1 MVSVSTAAESVSKN
15 GHEEGAVMKIRIKF
29 QKQGTVRFI
38 GHLDVMRY
46 FQKVMRR
53 AEVDIRYSEGFSPHQ
68 IMSFASPLSV
78 GLISHAEYV
87 DIDVNSSG
95 NSTGMVRR
103 LNEVSAEGLEVLSYR
118 ELPETAKNAMS
129 LVAAAD
135 YTFWFK
141 EGFEPEDGSSV
152 EEFFGKF
159 LTFCKSE
166 TIPFVKQTK
175 KGERTVDLRPLIC
188 EARIAERKEYVPAMV
203 ADWYPDLENETVEE
217 EKQAEGICVFLRLLS
232 GSAANGKPEQVLQ
245 AFYESLGLTY
255 RPFAIQVEREELY
268 ADEGA
273 EGAPEY
279 VPLEAY
285 GSEIV

>member
-1 MVSVSTAAESVSKN
+1 MRDSRQKGAA
-15 GHEEGAVMKIRIKF
+15 MKIRIKF

-53 AEVDIRYSEGFSPHQ
+53 GEVDIRYSEGFSPHQ

-78 GLISHAEYV
+78 GLISHGEYV
-87 DIDVNSSG
+87 DIDVNSTDS
-95 NSTGMVRR
+95 SKEMVRR

-118 ELPETAKNAMS
+118 ELPESAKNAMS

-141 EGFEPEDGSSV
+141 EDFEPEDGSST
-152 EEFFGKF
+152 EEFFEKF

-188 EARIAERKEYVPAMV
+188 EARIADRRDYIPEMISN
-203 ADWYPDLENETVEE
+203 WYDDLNNEIVED
-217 EKQAEGICVFLRLLS
+217 EKKSEGICVFLRLLS
-232 GSAANGKPEQVLQ
+232 GSASNGKPEQVLQ
-245 AFYESLGLTY
+245 AFYESLGLKY
-255 RPFAIQVEREELY
+255 RPYAIQVEREELY
-268 ADEGA
+268 ADEGNA
-273 EGAPEY
+273 DAPKY
-279 VPLEAY
+279 VSLEAY
-285 GSEIV
+285 GSEIL

>member
-1 MVSVSTAAESVSKN
+1 
-15 GHEEGAVMKIRIKF
+15 MKIRIKF

-95 NSTGMVRR
+95 NSNGMVRR

-129 LVAAAD
+129 L
-135 YTFWFK
+135 
-141 EGFEPEDGSSV
+141 
-152 EEFFGKF
+152 
-159 LTFCKSE
+159 
-166 TIPFVKQTK
+166 
-175 KGERTVDLRPLIC
+175 
-188 EARIAERKEYVPAMV
+188 
-203 ADWYPDLENETVEE
+203 
-217 EKQAEGICVFLRLLS
+217 
-232 GSAANGKPEQVLQ
+232 VLQ

>member
-1 MVSVSTAAESVSKN
+1 
-15 GHEEGAVMKIRIKF
+15 MKIRIKF

-141 EGFEPEDGSSV
+141 EGFAPEDGSSV
-152 EEFFGKF
+152 EDFFR
-159 LTFCKSE
+159 E
-166 TIPFVKQTK
+166 IPDILQKRDNSVCEADE
-175 KGERTVDLRPLIC
+175 KGRENRGSASADLRG
-188 EARIAERKEYVPAMV
+188 ANRGAERVCSG
-203 ADWYPDLENETVEE
+203 D
-217 EKQAEGICVFLRLLS
+217 GRRLVS
-232 GSAANGKPEQVLQ
+232 GSGK
-245 AFYESLGLTY
+245 
-255 RPFAIQVEREELY
+255 
-268 ADEGA
+268 
-273 EGAPEY
+273 
-279 VPLEAY
+279 
-285 GSEIV
+285 

>member
-1 MVSVSTAAESVSKN
+1 
-15 GHEEGAVMKIRIKF
+15 MKIRIKF

-118 ELPETAKNAMS
+118 ERMRCRWWQLLITHSGLKRDLHRRTAA
-129 LVAAAD
+129 V
-135 YTFWFK
+135 
-141 EGFEPEDGSSV
+141 
-152 EEFFGKF
+152 
-159 LTFCKSE
+159 
-166 TIPFVKQTK
+166 
-175 KGERTVDLRPLIC
+175 
-188 EARIAERKEYVPAMV
+188 
-203 ADWYPDLENETVEE
+203 
-217 EKQAEGICVFLRLLS
+217 
-232 GSAANGKPEQVLQ
+232 
-245 AFYESLGLTY
+245 
-255 RPFAIQVEREELY
+255 
-268 ADEGA
+268 
-273 EGAPEY
+273 
-279 VPLEAY
+279 
-285 GSEIV
+285 

>member
-1 MVSVSTAAESVSKN
+1 
-15 GHEEGAVMKIRIKF
+15 MKIRIKF

-118 ELPETAKNAMS
+118 ELPETARMRCRWWQLLITHSGLKRD
-129 LVAAAD
+129 LHRRTAA
-135 YTFWFK
+135 
-141 EGFEPEDGSSV
+141 V
-152 EEFFGKF
+152 
-159 LTFCKSE
+159 
-166 TIPFVKQTK
+166 
-175 KGERTVDLRPLIC
+175 
-188 EARIAERKEYVPAMV
+188 
-203 ADWYPDLENETVEE
+203 
-217 EKQAEGICVFLRLLS
+217 
-232 GSAANGKPEQVLQ
+232 
-245 AFYESLGLTY
+245 
-255 RPFAIQVEREELY
+255 
-268 ADEGA
+268 
-273 EGAPEY
+273 
-279 VPLEAY
+279 
-285 GSEIV
+285 

>member
-1 MVSVSTAAESVSKN
+1 
-15 GHEEGAVMKIRIKF
+15 MKIRIKF

-129 LVAAAD
+129 LVVAAD
-135 YTFWFK
+135 YTFCFTNGIVSFLQTVRNFPK
-141 EGFEPEDGSSV
+141 NSS
-152 EEFFGKF
+152 
-159 LTFCKSE
+159 T
-166 TIPFVKQTK
+166 
-175 KGERTVDLRPLIC
+175 
-188 EARIAERKEYVPAMV
+188 
-203 ADWYPDLENETVEE
+203 
-217 EKQAEGICVFLRLLS
+217 LLPSS
-232 GSAANGKPEQVLQ
+232 GSNP
-245 AFYESLGLTY
+245 SLN
-255 RPFAIQVEREELY
+255 QNV
-268 ADEGA
+268 
-273 EGAPEY
+273 
-279 VPLEAY
+279 
-285 GSEIV
+285 

>member
-1 MVSVSTAAESVSKN
+1 
-15 GHEEGAVMKIRIKF
+15 MKIRIKF

-141 EGFEPEDGSSV
+141 EGFAPEDGSSV

-217 EKQAEGICVFLRLLS
+217 EKQAEGICVFHTPQAAHTPVRPRRPRPHTAPRARPEWQTGGRSAPGSHRMPAIPAPAFRL
-232 GSAANGKPEQVLQ
+232 PHCPI
-245 AFYESLGLTY
+245 
-255 RPFAIQVEREELY
+255 R
-268 ADEGA
+268 GA
-273 EGAPEY
+273 GRHRLCKCIN
-279 VPLEAY
+279 VH
-285 GSEIV
+285 

>member
-1 MVSVSTAAESVSKN
+1 
-15 GHEEGAVMKIRIKF
+15 MKIRIKF

-38 GHLDVMRY
+38 GHLDVMHY
-46 FQKVMRR
+46 FQKVMRQ

-135 YTFWFK
+135 YTFCLKRICTGGRQQCRRIFREIPDILQK
-141 EGFEPEDGSSV
+141 RDNSV
-152 EEFFGKF
+152 
-159 LTFCKSE
+159 
-166 TIPFVKQTK
+166 
-175 KGERTVDLRPLIC
+175 C
-188 EARIAERKEYVPAMV
+188 EADEKGR
-203 ADWYPDLENETVEE
+203 EN
-217 EKQAEGICVFLRLLS
+217 R
-232 GSAANGKPEQVLQ
+232 GSA
-245 AFYESLGLTY
+245 S
-255 RPFAIQVEREELY
+255 
-268 ADEGA
+268 AD
-273 EGAPEY
+273 
-279 VPLEAY
+279 L
-285 GSEIV
+285 